1 MTVDRGGDPLPGRG
15 WSRREF
21 LRAAAAAGWLGA
33 LGAARPGADGAVRIG
48 LVAPAA
54 GAFGPEGEAIRRGV
68 RLGAEEA
75 SHTAQLFDRRLE
87 LAEAAADTPAA
98 AAREADRLVR
108 DRRVTVLMGGADEA
122 GARALAEAADRHGV
136 LFLNAGCADDTLRG
150 AACRRSAFHVAAS
163 AAMYTD
169 ALADGLVTGAGLKRW
184 YFVTSGSEASA
195 ALRRRAQDALRAHG
209 GEERGAAVL
218 AGAAADP
225 RVLLADPRALLADVQ
240 RSEAAVLY
248 TCLTGADQLRLL
260 RRYRE
265 VSPRFQLAGP
275 LLATIRLWE
284 ADPAVRA
291 GTWTTMWYHER
302 KPFGA
307 SSLSARFQERFGR
320 AMDPLGWAGWLAVK
334 VAWEAALRAGTSEP
348 AGLADFLEGP
358 RAEFDGHKGV
368 PLGFRSWDH
377 QLRQPLYLVRA
388 RTEIPDRWD
397 IFDVVAELPRTKPGE
412 ATSSRELL
420 DRLGDDRTRSRC
432 SFPR

>member
-1 MTVDRGGDPLPGRG
+1 MTADRGGDPAPGRG

-75 SHTAQLFDRRLE
+75 SRTAQLFDRRLE

-98 AAREADRLVR
+98 AAREAARLVR
-108 DRRVTVLMGGADEA
+108 ERHATVLVGGADEA

-136 LFLNAGCADDTLRG
+136 LFLNAGCADDALRG

-169 ALADGLVTGAGLKRW
+169 ALADGLVTGAGLERW

-195 ALRRRAQDALRAHG
+195 ALRRRAQDALRARG

-225 RVLLADPRALLADVQ
+225 RALLADVQ
-240 RSEAAVLY
+240 RSEADVLY
-248 TCLTGADQLRLL
+248 TCLAGAEQLRLL

-265 VSPRFQLAGP
+265 ASPGFQVAGP
-275 LLATIRLWE
+275 LLETIRLWD
-284 ADPAVRA
+284 ADPAARA
-291 GTWTTMWYHER
+291 GTWPTMWYHER

-334 VAWEAALRAGTSEP
+334 VAWEAALRAGTNEP
-348 AGLADFLEGP
+348 AGLAAFLEGP

-368 PLGFRSWDH
+368 PLGFRPWDH

-397 IFDVVAELPRTKPGE
+397 VFEVVAELPRAKPGE
-412 ATSSRELL
+412 AASPRELL

-432 SFPR
+432 SFPRGEP